1 MVGLITGIVASMA
14 HVITG
19 PDHLA
24 AVTPLAIDSRKKS
37 WIIGLSWGI
46 GHTTGMLI
54 IGSLFILVKGF
65 LPVDKISAHS
75 EILVGIMLIV
85 IGLWAIRR
93 ILKKKPPHHHVHPH
107 VHTQPKFL
115 VHIHRH
121 AHHDHADHLHEH
133 KKNYRQ
139 NAGTALLVGIV
150 HGFSG
155 FSHLL
160 AVLPALALPTRAA
173 AVFYLTGFAFGT
185 VLTMVMVTL
194 ILGTIAYRSSLRK
207 KSNFLFGFSLSGG
220 ILAVG
225 IGIFWIIRSI

>member
-24 AVTPLAIDSRKKS
+24 AVTPLAIDSRNKS
-37 WIIGLSWGI
+37 WIIGISWGI
-46 GHTTGMLI
+46 GHTTGMMI
-54 IGSLFILVKGF
+54 IGCLFILVKGL
-65 LPVDKISAHS
+65 LPVERISAHS
-75 EILVGIMLIV
+75 EILVGIMLIA
-85 IGLWAIRR
+85 IGMWAILRV
-93 ILKKKPPHHHVHPH
+93 LKIKSPDHHVHPH

-121 AHHDHADHLHEH
+121 SHHDLEGHLHEH

-160 AVLPALALPTRAA
+160 AVLPALALPTGSVAF
-173 AVFYLTGFAFGT
+173 FYLAGFGFGT
-185 VLTMVMVTL
+185 ILTMVIVTL
-194 ILGTIAYRSSLRK
+194 ILGTIAYRSSLQK
-207 KSNFLFGFSLSGG
+207 KSNFLFGFSLCGG
-220 ILAVG
+220 ILAVA
-225 IGIFWIIRSI
+225 IGIFWIIRSF

>member
-1 MVGLITGIVASMA
+1 MVGLVTGIIASMA

-54 IGSLFILVKGF
+54 IGGLFILVKGL
-65 LPVDKISAHS
+65 LPVERISANS
-75 EILVGIMLIV
+75 EVIVGIMLIA
-85 IGLWAIRR
+85 IGLWAIWR
-93 ILKKKPPHHHVHPH
+93 ILKRKSPHQHVHPH
-107 VHTQPKFL
+107 AHTQPKFL

-121 AHHDHADHLHEH
+121 SHHDHEDHFHEH

-160 AVLPALALPTRAA
+160 AVLPALALPTRSIAF
-173 AVFYLTGFAFGT
+173 FYLTGFALGT
-185 VLTMVMVTL
+185 ILTMVIVSL

-220 ILAVG
+220 ILAVV
-225 IGIFWIIRSI
+225 IGIFWIIRSF

>member
-54 IGSLFILVKGF
+54 IGGLFILLKGL

-75 EILVGIMLIV
+75 EVLVGIMLII

-93 ILKKKPPHHHVHPH
+93 ILKKKPPHQHVHPH
-107 VHTQPKFL
+107 IHITPKFM
-115 VHIHRH
+115 VHIHSH
-121 AHHDHADHLHEH
+121 EHNDQPDHLHEH
-133 KKNYRQ
+133 KKNWHQ

-160 AVLPALALPTRAA
+160 AVLPALALPSTAA
-173 AVFYLTGFAFGT
+173 AVYYLTGFAIGT

-194 ILGTIAYRSSLRK
+194 ILGTIAYHSSLKK

-220 ILAVG
+220 ILAVV
-225 IGIFWIIRSI
+225 IGIFWIFRSI

>member
-1 MVGLITGIVASMA
+1 MIGLITGIIASMA

-54 IGSLFILVKGF
+54 IGGLFILVKGF

-75 EILVGIMLIV
+75 EILVGILLIA
-85 IGLWAIRR
+85 IGLWAILRV
-93 ILKKKPPHHHVHPH
+93 LKKKPPHHHVHPH
-107 VHTQPKFL
+107 VHSHPKFL
-115 VHIHRH
+115 IHIHRH
-121 AHHDHADHLHEH
+121 AHEDQVEHLHEH
-133 KKNYRQ
+133 KKSYPQ
-139 NAGTALLVGIV
+139 NAGMALLVGIV

-160 AVLPALALPTRAA
+160 AVLPALALPTRMA
-173 AVFYLTGFAFGT
+173 AVFYLSGFAFGT
-185 VLTMVMVTL
+185 ILTMVVVTL
-194 ILGTIAYRSSLRK
+194 ILGTIAYRSSLQK
-207 KSNFLFGFSLSGG
+207 KSDFLFGFSLSGG
-220 ILAVG
+220 VLAIC
-225 IGIFWIIRSI
+225 IGIFWILRSI